1 MTETLKPY
9 REQLDEELM
18 SAVQSGREVAF
29 NELYQRYGGRLYRYF
44 YRMLGQD
51 PEKASDFTQ
60 DLFMKLI
67 ERPEAF
73 DTGRKFSTWFFAVAA
88 NMIKNEYRRIG
99 RQPGTSALP
108 EEVPAAA
115 PDQKLF
121 QQIDAPVERAY
132 IEKAVGMLSPS
143 HREVFLLRYQEGL
156 DIKEISSIIGCPEG
170 TVKSRLYYGLQKLNQ
185 QLRSVLR

>member
-18 SAVQSGREVAF
+18 SAVQKGREAAF

-51 PEKASDFTQ
+51 PEKASDFAQ

-88 NMIKNEYRRIG
+88 NMIKNEYRRMG
-99 RQPGTSALP
+99 RQPGTSALT
-108 EEVPAAA
+108 EEVPAT
-115 PDQKLF
+115 PSDPKLF

-132 IEKAVGMLSPS
+132 IEKAVGTLSPS